1 MDAALPA
8 RTERGGND
16 KKSSKARL
24 MNETRSQEGSVD
36 DRQLLEAIMLQLVQY
51 RVACRRFNQ
60 RRRSRGF
67 DLRCSRLLDQIALRR
82 SLLQLLAAE
91 ARKTSPAH

>member
-1 MDAALPA
+1 M
-8 RTERGGND
+8 
-16 KKSSKARL
+16 KSSKARSTTNAPEL
-24 MNETRSQEGSVD
+24 ESSVD

-67 DLRCSRLLDQIALRR
+67 DHRCSRMLDQIALRR

-91 ARKTSPAH
+91 ARNTSPAH

>member
-1 MDAALPA
+1 M
-8 RTERGGND
+8 
-16 KKSSKARL
+16 KSSKARSTTNAPEL
-24 MNETRSQEGSVD
+24 ESSVD

-67 DLRCSRLLDQIALRR
+67 DQRCSRMLDQIALRR

-91 ARKTSPAH
+91 ARNTIPAH